1 MQYIIYFAAAVVIIW
16 LLRKVSIQNAKIDE
30 LYNKEAYRRYMNEI
44 IVSHYERMIDEFMD
58 DEEAKQLRDLQ
69 K

>member
-1 MQYIIYFAAAVVIIW
+1 MEYIIYFAAVIIIIG
-16 LLRKVSIQNAKIDE
+16 LLRKVSIQKAKIDD
-30 LYNKEAYRRYMNEI
+30 LYNREIYRRYMNEI

-58 DEEAKQLRDLQ
+58 DEEAKQLRNLQ